1 MSFFDFFERVI
12 SNTALYYEDILLIR
26 LFPRCFQICA
36 TIVGYSY
43 QDVYLTVWTGLAGAA
58 VTALAVVPP
67 WPMYNKNPEKWF
79 DPTTSKPAGA
89 GVVVDGV
96 KVS

>member
-1 MSFFDFFERVI
+1 M
-12 SNTALYYEDILLIR
+12 
-26 LFPRCFQICA
+26 
-36 TIVGYSY
+36 
-43 QDVYLTVWTGLAGAA
+43 AGAL